1 MRLDLNHLAVLEAL
15 VIERSVAGAAR
26 RLHMTPA
33 ATSAALR
40 RLREFTGDPLLV
52 REGREMRATQR
63 ALEIVKPVGAA
74 LERVRD
80 VIRRS
85 RGDAQGFAHGQVRI
99 AMIDYASELLLPRI
113 AQLLHEAEPNLDL
126 LATRVEA
133 NALDVRFAAAEC
145 HLVITR
151 TMRLPGSFRSQVL
164 MREGWKVVMRSG
176 HPAPHPLTAEEYCR
190 LPHAVQTSATAPPQS
205 AIDVALARLGLRRDV
220 ALVASTSF
228 PAVDSEQDFI
238 ATAPASVALKRAL
251 TRDLR
256 VVDPPIALPAAELA
270 LVWHRKRE
278 GEALHRTLRSIVE
291 RAVQLV

>member
-1 MRLDLNHLAVLEAL
+1 
-15 VIERSVAGAAR
+15 
-26 RLHMTPA
+26 
-33 ATSAALR
+33 
-40 RLREFTGDPLLV
+40 
-52 REGREMRATQR
+52 
-63 ALEIVKPVGAA
+63 
-74 LERVRD
+74 
-80 VIRRS
+80 
-85 RGDAQGFAHGQVRI
+85 
-99 AMIDYASELLLPRI
+99 
-113 AQLLHEAEPNLDL
+113 
-126 LATRVEA
+126 
-133 NALDVRFAAAEC
+133 
-145 HLVITR
+145 
-151 TMRLPGSFRSQVL
+151 
-164 MREGWKVVMRSG
+164 
-176 HPAPHPLTAEEYCR
+176 
-190 LPHAVQTSATAPPQS
+190 VQTSETAPPQS